1 MSDIEYLKKTKEC
14 IETFNKQQQLDI
26 LQLLISNNVNISEN
40 SNGSF
45 VNLTDL
51 DNSIMIKIQEYID
64 FVNTQNLNLS
74 KIENEKNSIEK
85 KFFDK
90 KVAPVSSIGI

>member
-26 LQLLISNNVNISEN
+26 LQLLIDNNVNMSEN
-40 SNGSF
+40 SNGTF
-45 VNLTDL
+45 INLTEL
-51 DNSIMIKIQEYID
+51 ESSIIFKLQEYID
-64 FVNTQNLNLS
+64 FVNTQNINLS
-74 KIENEKNSIEK
+74 SIEQKKQNIEK

-90 KVAPVSSIGI
+90 KHRNTTSIGI

>member
-40 SNGSF
+40 SNGTF
-45 VNLTDL
+45 INLTDL

-64 FVNTQNLNLS
+64 FVNTQNQNLS
-74 KIENEKNSIEK
+74 KIENEKTSIEK

-90 KVAPVSSIGI
+90 KVTQVSSIGI

>member
-40 SNGSF
+40 SNGTF
-45 VNLTDL
+45 INLTDL

-74 KIENEKNSIEK
+74 KIENEKTSIEK

-90 KVAPVSSIGI
+90 KVTQVSSIGI